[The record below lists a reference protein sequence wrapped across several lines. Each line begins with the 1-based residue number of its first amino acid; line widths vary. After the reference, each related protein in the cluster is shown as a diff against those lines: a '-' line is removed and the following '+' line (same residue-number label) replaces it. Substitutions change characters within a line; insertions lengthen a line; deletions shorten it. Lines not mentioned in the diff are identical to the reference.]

1 MIIEINGKDNKTL
14 KLIRSL
20 AKKKGRLDSGC
31 YFAEGVRL
39 VNEALTYAEDNIK
52 FIIASKTFCEKN
64 SALIKSLDEKEK
76 TVYISNDKQFSE
88 VCGTETPQ
96 GIGVVLKIPETP
108 SISAEDL
115 FFVLILDRVA
125 EPGNLG
131 TIIRTAEAAGIDAI
145 FMLKGCTDLYS
156 PKVVRSTMGS
166 MFRVPCVTGVDI
178 PEISALKTKGFS
190 IIATSLKDSV
200 LINKG
205 QISGKRA
212 LVIGSEAFGVSD
224 EILGLSDL
232 KIKIPMK
239 GNVESLN
246 VAVAAGISMYFMKP

>member
-31 YFAEGVRL
+31 YFAEGMRL
-39 VNEALTYAEDNIK
+39 VDEALNYAEDNIK

-64 SALIKSLDEKEK
+64 SSLIKSLDKKGK
-76 TVYISNDKQFSE
+76 TIYISNDKQFSE
-88 VCGTETPQ
+88 VCDTETPQ

-108 SISAEDL
+108 VIYAENL
-115 FFVLILDRVA
+115 SFVLILERVA

-145 FMLKGCTDLYS
+145 YMLKGCTDLYS

-166 MFRVPCVTGVDI
+166 MFRVPCITGIDI
-178 PEISALKTKGFS
+178 SEI
-190 IIATSLKDSV
+190 
-200 LINKG
+200 
-205 QISGKRA
+205 
-212 LVIGSEAFGVSD
+212 
-224 EILGLSDL
+224 
-232 KIKIPMK
+232 
-239 GNVESLN
+239 
-246 VAVAAGISMYFMKP
+246 